1 MPPDDQEGLRVRCP
15 YCHKVFMMRKKQP
28 SSEAAR
34 IRVKCPNCGEDI
46 LLPGDVLARAC
57 KGGEKK

>member
-1 MPPDDQEGLRVRCP
+1 
-15 YCHKVFMMRKKQP
+15 MMRKKQP

>member
-15 YCHKVFMMRKKQP
+15 YCHKVFMMRKKLP

-46 LLPGDVLARAC
+46 LLPGEMLARAC

>member
-1 MPPDDQEGLRVRCP
+1 
-15 YCHKVFMMRKKQP
+15 MMRKKLP

-46 LLPGDVLARAC
+46 LLPGDMLARAC
-57 KGGEKK
+57 KGDEKK